1 MYQDG
6 YEDLYIR
13 AHWVTCIGATGLE
26 YWGQCVV
33 QLVYIA
39 VG

>member
-6 YEDLYIR
+6 YEDPYIR
-13 AHWVTCIGATGLE
+13 AYWVTCIGATGLE

-33 QLVYIA
+33 QLVYIT